1 MKPQQD
7 HLMNSPAG
15 RLVFGWAVGIVAIG
29 VVTVL
34 IDLAGYVDFLDIRR
48 GPTKEQLQNVFV
60 LKSLIAGILFV
71 LIVLTGNH
79 LFRRRR

>member
-1 MKPQQD
+1 
-7 HLMNSPAG
+7 MNSPAG

-60 LKSLIAGILFV
+60 LKSPKNPDRSGID
-71 LIVLTGNH
+71 
-79 LFRRRR
+79 RRTLG